1 MLKKMLGFVSTA
13 PVVLGLVAGL
23 AACSDKQP
31 QQASADQVA
40 DKLDQAAAQSDP
52 TAAAVID
59 KRADNLRG
67 MGSSAP
73 DPNAYAQETMRQAGA
88 AASQSDAP
96 AQ

>member
-1 MLKKMLGFVSTA
+1 MLKKTLGFVSA
-13 PVVLGLVAGL
+13 AAVIALG
-23 AACSDKQP
+23 ACSDKQP
-31 QQASADQVA
+31 EQASASQVA

-59 KRADNLRG
+59 KRADNLRN
-67 MGSSAP
+67 MGTSAP
-73 DPNAYAQETMRQAGA
+73 DANAYAQETMRQAGA